1 MGSEKGTENET
12 SEPNMRSKQSSPY
25 DPEAKGNLSA
35 KANEFV
41 SLLEADKQKIE
52 ELEYRIKAL
61 QAKSSEGLRNDVNS
75 QVSLVKRLEENVTSG
90 YSRVEDE
97 KAKLDSEF
105 ESLRDRRLEQKKD
118 STSLI
123 PW

>member
-75 QVSLVKRLEENVTSG
+75 QVRYLGSTFASLKNSG
-90 YSRVEDE
+90 NSIFLNRTPVVSYIIYKNDD
-97 KAKLDSEF
+97 K
-105 ESLRDRRLEQKKD
+105 
-118 STSLI
+118 
-123 PW
+123 